1 MSLVTLAEFKQYLDL
16 SNSDTFIV
24 GAGDLAGDTLNLSA
38 TNKLWSTLHVADK
51 VIVSVGTGGVLPVPL
66 VAGTV
71 YFVILGTDPQIQL
84 ATTAAFAIAG
94 TDLDLTAASTA
105 PCYIRKA
112 LADDTVCQQALD
124 AAEEYIE
131 SETHRH
137 FESTTATRYYRS
149 DALWP
154 NSRTLRL
161 DDDLLTIAAGGLI
174 NGDTAATVIA
184 AASYVLLPRNDAPP
198 YHYIELTNPAPP
210 LVTAYWEFDTD
221 MWVSVAGTWGWS
233 ATCPADVKQAV
244 LVMGAYNYRA
254 KDSSVFVTT
263 AIPGAGVITIPEG
276 IPRYVTDVIK
286 KYKWSLSR

>member
-1 MSLVTLAEFKQYLDL
+1 MALVSLVEFKAYLDL
-16 SNSDTFIV
+16 SNSDTFTV
-24 GAGDLAGDTLNLSA
+24 GAGDLAGDTLNLSG

-51 VIVSVGTGGVLPVPL
+51 VLVSVGTGGVLPVPL
-66 VAGTV
+66 VAGTI

-84 ATTAAFAIAG
+84 ATTAANAIAG
-94 TDLDLTAASTA
+94 TDIDLTAASTA

-131 SETHRH
+131 AETHRF
-137 FESTTATRYYRS
+137 FESTTQTRYYRE

-161 DDDLLTIAAGGLI
+161 DNDLLTITAGGLL
-174 NGDTAATVIA
+174 NGDTAATPIA
-184 AASYVLLPRNDAPP
+184 ATSYVLLPRNDAPP
-198 YHYIELTNPAPP
+198 YHYIELTEPAAP

-233 ATCPADVKQAV
+233 ATPPADVKQAV
-244 LVMGAYNYRA
+244 LVLAAYFYRQ
-254 KDSSVFVTT
+254 KDSSIFDTT
-263 AIPGAGVITIPEG
+263 AIPGAGVITIPSG
-276 IPRYVTDVIK
+276 IPATVRKVIDKYRRY
-286 KYKWSLSR
+286 L

>member
-1 MSLVTLAEFKQYLDL
+1 MSLVTLAEFKAYLDL
-16 SNSDTFIV
+16 SNSDTFTV

-51 VIVSVGTGGVLPVPL
+51 VIVSVGTGGVLPIPL

-84 ATTAAFAIAG
+84 ALTAAFAIAG

-105 PCYIRKA
+105 PVYIRKA
-112 LADDTVCQQALD
+112 LADDAVCQQALD

-131 SETHRH
+131 AETHRH
-137 FESTTATRYYRS
+137 FESTTATRYYQYEN
-149 DALWP
+149 LWP

-161 DDDLLTIAAGGLI
+161 DDDLLTITAGGLL

-184 AASYVLLPRNDAPP
+184 AASYTLLPRNDAPP
-198 YHYIELTNPAPP
+198 YHYIELTDASN
-210 LVTAYWEFDTD
+210 VMWEFDTD

-244 LVMGAYNYRA
+244 LVMAAYLFRQ
-254 KDSSVFVTT
+254 KDASVFDTT

-276 IPRYVTDVIK
+276 IPKTTLKVIAKYRRY
-286 KYKWSLSR
+286 L